1 LNLNTENLTEVL
13 NPELTSLMVHVLFYE
28 LI

>member
-1 LNLNTENLTEVL
+1 LNTENLTEVL